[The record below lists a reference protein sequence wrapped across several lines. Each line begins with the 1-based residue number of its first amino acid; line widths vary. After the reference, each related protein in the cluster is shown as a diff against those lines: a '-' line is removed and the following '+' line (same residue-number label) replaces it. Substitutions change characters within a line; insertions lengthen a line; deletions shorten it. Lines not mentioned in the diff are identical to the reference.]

1 MSSRFCTV
9 LALTLYVIYLGSKT
23 SIRIV
28 AFDFDGT
35 LSQNGS
41 SWRRLHR
48 YFGTKEKSRINLELY
63 EKGEIDYKEF
73 MRRDISTWPN
83 DLHISR
89 VREIVSV
96 GFQLKPDAGPVISEI
111 KKRGLK
117 VAIISAGLDVLIS
130 KIGGELG
137 ADHVIANGLETDG
150 EGVLTGEGI
159 FRVDLIRKDL
169 ALLALLDGIGL
180 TADQCLSVG
189 DSKYDSNFLTA
200 SGLSAAIQGDEE
212 LEKVATY
219 VLTRLTDILN
229 YI

>member
-1 MSSRFCTV
+1 MSSGFCTV

-35 LSQNGS
+35 LSLDGS
-41 SWRRLHR
+41 SWRKLHR

-63 EKGEIDYKEF
+63 EKGEIDYREF
-73 MRRDISTWPN
+73 MRRDISSWPS
-83 DLHISR
+83 DLKISR
-89 VREIVSV
+89 VREIVSE
-96 GFQLKPDAGPVISEI
+96 GFHMNPDAGPVISEI
-111 KKRGLK
+111 KRRGLK

-130 KIGGELG
+130 KIGEEIG
-137 ADHVIANGLETDG
+137 ADHVIANGLESDK

-169 ALLALLDGIGL
+169 ALLALLDSIGL

-189 DSKYDSNFLTA
+189 DSKYDSKFLIA
-200 SGLSAAIQGDEE
+200 SGRSAAIQGDEE
-212 LEKVATY
+212 LERVATY
-219 VLTRLTDILN
+219 VLTRLSEVLN